1 MKITSCRVHVPP
13 VGPGPLSSNSLIC
26 SMSISPVVT
35 FFQSVLPRKNWQGG
49 GELLL
54 KNCTIDGYVLTNH
67 VIDRAGFTLC
77 GAPGTLEILAKSFI
91 AKKGEDQKKNSY
103 QLSAESLALCH
114 MINSALVIALR
125 S

>member
-35 FFQSVLPRKNWQGG
+35 FFQSVLSRKNWQGG

-54 KNCTIDGYVLTNH
+54 KNCTIDGYALTNH
-67 VIDRAGFTLC
+67 LIDRAGFTLC

-91 AKKGEDQKKNSY
+91 AKKGEDQKKTRISW
-103 QLSAESLALCH
+103 A
-114 MINSALVIALR
+114 R
-125 S
+125 SPWHCAIR